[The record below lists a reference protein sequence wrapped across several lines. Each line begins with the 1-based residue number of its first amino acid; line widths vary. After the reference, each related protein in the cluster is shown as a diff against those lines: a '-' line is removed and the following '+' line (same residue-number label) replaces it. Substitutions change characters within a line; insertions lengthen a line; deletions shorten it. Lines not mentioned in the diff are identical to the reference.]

1 MQGQTVGA
9 GQFNEFMVL
18 HYQGVKD
25 ENLWSNIAYVGLSR
39 AKGLNNIAIKH
50 RLSQK
55 DWLYI
60 GKSNQATK
68 LRTVVQEMELSA
80 ITKRNEL
87 SRNNI
92 GTKDD
97 YLDLL
102 HYWLEYIRSKSYV
115 IGNE

>member
-1 MQGQTVGA
+1 MQDQTVGV
-9 GQFNEFMVL
+9 GQFHEFMVL
-18 HYQGVKD
+18 NYQGVKD
-25 ENLWSNIAYVGLSR
+25 ESLWSNIAYVGLSR

-55 DWLYI
+55 DWQYI
-60 GKSNQATK
+60 GSSNQATK

-87 SRNNI
+87 TRNNI
-92 GTKDD
+92 GTKDN

-102 HYWLEYIRSKSYV
+102 NLISELLARIYTI
-115 IGNE
+115 

>member
-1 MQGQTVGA
+1 M
-9 GQFNEFMVL
+9 
-18 HYQGVKD
+18 KD

-68 LRTVVQEMELSA
+68 LRTVEMELSA

-115 IGNE
+115 IGNDDLSRARENFVATLTLELENYNIM